1 MSTKKCYTAE
11 EQYQLILECRSSGL
25 SDYQWCKNHGI
36 NPGTFYNWV
45 SRLRKKACYDIP
57 EPAGKNSYRAQASQ
71 EVVPL
76 LIVDDAEPETP
87 ILPKVEHNACI
98 LSKPPAYAAEISHN
112 ELCVRITNDI
122 HPKLLLQI
130 LRCMGGMSSC

>member
-1 MSTKKCYTAE
+1 MSSKKCFTAE

-25 SDYQWCKNHGI
+25 SDYQWCKIHGI

-57 EPAGKNSYRAQASQ
+57 EATGRNDYTQQVAQ

-76 LIVDDAEPETP
+76 LIVDEVEPKAS
-87 ILPKVEHNACI
+87 ILPKVEHNACTI
-98 LSKPPAYAAEISHN
+98 ASAPTYAAELSGN
-112 ELCVRITNDI
+112 GMSVRISNDI
-122 HPKLLLQI
+122 SRDHLLTILKFIGGQI
-130 LRCMGGMSSC
+130 C